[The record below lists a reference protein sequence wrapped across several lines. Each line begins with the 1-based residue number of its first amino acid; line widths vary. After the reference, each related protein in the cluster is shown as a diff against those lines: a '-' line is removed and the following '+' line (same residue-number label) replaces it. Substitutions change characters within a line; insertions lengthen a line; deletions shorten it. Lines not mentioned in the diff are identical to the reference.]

1 MRSIDLPSL
10 LIPTDARANQTF
22 QINGK
27 RKLEEPLTVFHV
39 TAVFAAQWW
48 GASGVSQRKEEIEYE
63 SKVLENLNRE
73 WLELCRW
80 RISEKKFVVKHI
92 DA

>member
-1 MRSIDLPSL
+1 
-10 LIPTDARANQTF
+10 
-22 QINGK
+22 
-27 RKLEEPLTVFHV
+27 V
-39 TAVFAAQWW
+39 
-48 GASGVSQRKEEIEYE
+48 ASGVSQRKEEIEYG

-73 WLELCRW
+73 WLELCRL